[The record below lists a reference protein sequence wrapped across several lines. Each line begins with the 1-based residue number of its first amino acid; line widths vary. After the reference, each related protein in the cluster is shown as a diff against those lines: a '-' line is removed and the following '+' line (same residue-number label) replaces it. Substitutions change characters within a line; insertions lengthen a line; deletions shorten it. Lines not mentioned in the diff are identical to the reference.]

1 MWKNHSEKRHYPPYL
16 ELSDTS
22 GKPDT
27 ELCIAIYLRSI
38 QKIHALL
45 DSGVDVNQF
54 SSPEHCS
61 ALQLAT
67 TFGLVDIMK
76 LLLERGASVDIRTSI
91 GLTPLFFAV
100 QSGLVDAARILLE
113 HKADVSAR
121 SNKGTMPLH
130 TAVRAASY
138 TTPIENK
145 NATVSLLLAFGAD
158 ANARETGDNNTALMD
173 AVKFKEDPEL
183 VELLLRAMKKSKSA
197 IDAID
202 RQGNTA
208 LHYAIDA
215 ENLQAVKLLLLD
227 GALLTLV
234 DRDKRTPLQ
243 LAKYK
248 SDCEANTRRV
258 VAARGHATKFNNVP
272 TEIAKFLTDV
282 ADRAR
287 TKTLD
292 HTSAVGF

>member
-1 MWKNHSEKRHYPPYL
+1 MWKGHTERRHFQYT
-16 ELSDTS
+16 ELSDNS
-22 GKPDT
+22 RIPDT
-27 ELCIAIYLRSI
+27 ELCLAITRRST
-38 QKIHALL
+38 QKIRALL

-54 SSPEHCS
+54 SGPEHCS

-67 TFGLVDIMK
+67 TYGLVDIMK
-76 LLLERGASVDIRTSI
+76 SLLERGASVDIRTSI

-113 HKADVSAR
+113 HKADVSAH
-121 SNKGTMPLH
+121 SNKGSMPLH

-158 ANARETGDNNTALMD
+158 ANACETGDNKTALME
-173 AVKFKEDPEL
+173 AVKCKDNPEL
-183 VELLLRAMKKSKSA
+183 VQMLLRAMKSHSA

-202 RQGNTA
+202 CTGNTA

-234 DRDKRTPLQ
+234 DSDKRTPLQ

-248 SDCEANTRRV
+248 SDCEANTQRV
-258 VAARGHATKFNNVP
+258 VAARGHATKINNVP
-272 TEIAKFLTDV
+272 GDIAKFLTDV

-287 TKTLD
+287 NKI